1 MKRYEVVEENGL
13 IFIEDTVNKQRI
25 TTPEAAEMLNEAM
38 SAEDRRDMS
47 AFVQGCEQKLHS
59 DLVDKTLEI
68 LMTPIMESQN
78 KDLVETVEKLA
89 RGTTADEACA
99 NLLRR
104 AIYLKTLQ
112 KVQGENN

>member
-1 MKRYEVVEENGL
+1 MNRYEVVEDNGL

-25 TTPEAAEMLNEAM
+25 TMPEAAEMLNEAL
-38 SAEDRRDMS
+38 SVEERKDMS

-59 DLVDKTLEI
+59 DLVDRTLEI
-68 LMTPIMESQN
+68 LMTPIMKSEN
-78 KDLVETVEKLA
+78 KDLVKTVEKLA
-89 RGTTADEACA
+89 RGTKADEACA

-112 KVQGENN
+112 QVQGEDH